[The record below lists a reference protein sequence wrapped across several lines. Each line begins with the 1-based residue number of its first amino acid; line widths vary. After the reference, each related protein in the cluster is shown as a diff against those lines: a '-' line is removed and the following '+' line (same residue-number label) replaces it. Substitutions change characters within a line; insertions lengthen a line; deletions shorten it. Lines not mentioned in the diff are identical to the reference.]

1 MVDPLKTLNS
11 AVSAYNVGK
20 LVEAEQLCQKIV
32 IAQQDFFDAF
42 HLLALVQSQ
51 LGKREMALGSFDRAL
66 TLRPNHAEA
75 LSNRG
80 VTLRELSRFEEAL
93 ASYDQALTVRPDH
106 AEALSNR
113 GLTLHELKRFAEAL
127 VSYDRAL
134 DVRPDYAIALFNRG
148 LTLHELKRFAEAL
161 ASFDSALRVQP
172 DHAEALCNRGLTLHE
187 LKRFEEALA
196 SYERALIARPDYA
209 EALCNRGISL
219 HDLDRFDEALASYDR
234 ALTLRPRYAEA
245 LSNRGLT
252 LHELKRFEEALA
264 SYERALIVRPD
275 YAEALSNRGMTLR
288 ELNRLED
295 AVESYDR
302 ALALRPE
309 FAKALSNRG
318 NALHELNRFEEALAS
333 FDRALRIDPEYAEA
347 FSNRGVTLHSLI
359 RFQEALSNFDRAL
372 KLRPDHADTHY
383 NEALCRLLIGD
394 FDRGWEKSEW
404 RWETGHTSDKKRN
417 FVQPLWLGSSDI
429 AGKTVLLHGE
439 QGFGDMIQF
448 SRYVPLV
455 AERAGRVILEISEP
469 LRELMG
475 TLSGAAQIISKGDPL
490 PHFDLHCPL
499 LSLPLAFTTGLK
511 TIPSAL
517 PYLRASP
524 QALLRWDARLGLRR
538 RPRIGLVWSGRPTH
552 KNDRNRSVK
561 LRALLPLL
569 DIDAVF
575 VSLQHDLRADD
586 AATLKDQKNIIHFGD
601 ELRDFSDTAAL
612 ISNLDL
618 VISVDTSV
626 AHLAGALSKPVWVL
640 LPFIPDWRWLL
651 DRDDSPW
658 YPTARLFRQGN
669 NRVWDDAIVRVRD
682 ALRDFRLNHPFLNA
696 R

>member
-209 EALCNRGISL
+209 EAL
-219 HDLDRFDEALASYDR
+219 
-234 ALTLRPRYAEA
+234 
-245 LSNRGLT
+245 
-252 LHELKRFEEALA
+252 
-264 SYERALIVRPD
+264 
-275 YAEALSNRGMTLR
+275 SNRGMTLR

-372 KLRPDHADTHY
+372 KFRPDHADTHY

-469 LRELMG
+469 LRELMA

-511 TIPSAL
+511 TIPSAP

-538 RPRIGLVWSGRPTH
+538 CPRIGLVWSGRPTH